1 MKDTKVLIKI
11 TSAFIVN
18 ALIFP
23 FFAQADVLNT
33 KNVGKLT
40 MVVVLSV
47 TAFFVKKLVDRDINK
62 TVMIRKELN
71 TPDRYVEFREGF
83 DSWRVEWHGE
93 NIYVFR
99 NGVFSHKMNIA
110 TDFID
115 RKSTRLNSS
124 HHG

>member
-11 TSAFIVN
+11 ISAFIIV

-23 FFAQADVLNT
+23 FSAQADVLNT

-40 MVVVLSV
+40 MVAVLSV

-62 TVMIRKELN
+62 TVMIRKELS
-71 TPDRYVEFREGF
+71 TPDRYVEFQQGF

-99 NGVFSHKMNIA
+99 NGIFSHKMNIA
-110 TDFID
+110 TDFMMG
-115 RKSTRLNSS
+115 L
-124 HHG
+124 